1 MRLSPSLIPLVRLRL
16 ALLCAI
22 ALLPIGLWS
31 LSPLVSTA
39 AAPRTLNQVQ
49 SQIQTKQR
57 QIDRK
62 KGSEKVLTG
71 TISGYSARISK
82 LQSKITTLQGQ
93 QTAVQA
99 DLDAKRAELSKV
111 QGDLRTER
119 ARLTRL
125 RQRLIAARAALEA
138 RLVEL
143 YKSDRPD
150 LMTLV
155 LSSKGFADLFE
166 RSEFLR
172 RISDSDKRIVAT
184 VRDAKAE
191 ATATTTRLSALEKRE
206 QVVAAA
212 IMQRRDE
219 IVGVKAQLVDTRSG
233 YEATR
238 SSKQNVLSKVRTQRK
253 DLQDDVE
260 VLQAAQAKIQARL
273 AAVAAGGDNTT
284 LPVGAIKQG
293 SGGLIWPVNGPITSP
308 FCESRSW
315 ESCHPG
321 IDIGVPT
328 GTPIRSAANGRV
340 VLMQPESASGG
351 YGNFTCVQHTSTM
364 STCYAHQSQFAT
376 SMGAQVSQGDVIGY
390 VGCTGRCY
398 GDHLHFEVRI
408 NGAVT
413 NPLNYL

>member
-1 MRLSPSLIPLVRLRL
+1 MRPVKLRLS
-16 ALLCAI
+16 LLCAI
-22 ALLPIGLWS
+22 ALLPLALWS

-49 SQIQTKQR
+49 SQIESKQR
-57 QIDRK
+57 QIEGK
-62 KGSEKVLTG
+62 KGSEKVLTS
-71 TISGYSARISK
+71 TITGYSQRIAK

-93 QTAVQA
+93 QVSVQS

-111 QGDLRTER
+111 QTQLRDER

-125 RQRLIAARAALEA
+125 RDRLVVARTALED

-150 LMTLV
+150 LITVV
-155 LSSKGFADLFE
+155 LSSKGFADLLE

-191 ATATTTRLSALEKRE
+191 ATATTTRLAALEKRE
-206 QVVAAA
+206 QAVAAT
-212 IMQRRDE
+212 IMARRDE
-219 IVGVKAQLVDTRSG
+219 IASVKTELVDTRGG
-233 YEATR
+233 YQETR
-238 SSKQNVLSKVRTQRK
+238 ASKQAVLSKVRTQRE

-260 VLQAAQAKIQARL
+260 VLKEAQAKIQAKL
-273 AAVAAGGDNTT
+273 AAVAAGNGNAT
-284 LPVGAIKQG
+284 LPAGPIQQG
-293 SGGLIWPVNGPITSP
+293 SGGLIWPVSGPITSP
-308 FCESRSW
+308 FCESRAW

-321 IDIGVPT
+321 IDIGVSS
-328 GTPIRSAANGRV
+328 GTPIRAAASGRV

-351 YGNFTCVQHTSTM
+351 YGNFTCVQHTSSM
-364 STCYAHQSQFAT
+364 STCYAHQSQFGT
-376 SMGAQVSQGDVIGY
+376 SMGATVSQGDVIGY
-390 VGCTGRCY
+390 TGCTGRCY

>member
-1 MRLSPSLIPLVRLRL
+1 MPL
-16 ALLCAI
+16 A
-22 ALLPIGLWS
+22 LWS

-39 AAPRTLNQVQ
+39 AAPRTLSQVQ
-49 SQIQTKQR
+49 SAIQSKER

-62 KGSEKVLTG
+62 KGSERVLTS
-71 TISGYSARISK
+71 TITGYSARISK
-82 LQSKITTLQGQ
+82 LQSRIATLQDQ
-93 QTAVQA
+93 QVSVQS
-99 DLDAKRAELSKV
+99 DLDAKRSELSQV
-111 QGDLRTER
+111 QDQLRDER

-125 RQRLIAARAALEA
+125 RARLIVAREALEA

-150 LMTLV
+150 LITIV
-155 LSSKGFADLFE
+155 LSSKGFADLLE

-184 VRDAKAE
+184 VRDAKAD
-191 ATATTTRLSALEKRE
+191 ATATTTRLAALERR
-206 QVVAAA
+206 QQAVAAA
-212 IMQRRDE
+212 IMARRDE
-219 IVGVKAQLVDTRSG
+219 IAGVKAELVDTRSG
-233 YEATR
+233 YQETR
-238 SSKQNVLSKVRTQRK
+238 DSKRAVLSKVRTQRE

-273 AAVAAGGDNTT
+273 AAVAAGNGNAT
-284 LPVGAIKQG
+284 LPAGPIKQG

-308 FCESRSW
+308 FCESRAW

-321 IDIGVPT
+321 IDIGVPS
-328 GTPIRSAANGRV
+328 GTPIRAAGAGRV
-340 VLMQPESASGG
+340 VLMQPEAASGG
-351 YGNFTCVQHTSTM
+351 YGNFTCIQHTSSM

-376 SMGAQVSQGDVIGY
+376 SMGATVSQGDVIGY
-390 VGCTGRCY
+390 SGCTGRCF